1 MKGLRELVRGLFLEL
16 WNDIIVRNY
25 RDYVS
30 IQEFIIWSS
39 LLVFNLEKLLSSN
52 FEKVLFSS
60 FDIGDNIFFHRHNL
74 T

>member
-39 LLVFNLEKLLSSN
+39 LLVFDLEKLLSSN
-52 FEKVLFSS
+52 FGKVLFSS
-60 FDIGDNIFFHRHNL
+60 FDIGVNIFFHRYNL